1 MRTLSFFN
9 NKGGVGKTTLLYH
22 VAHMFAQSGHR
33 VLVADI
39 DPQANSTGM
48 MLTQERV
55 EELWAEEPRRRRTIY
70 GCLDPLIR
78 GVGDVASA
86 PIEAVAEN
94 LTLVPGD
101 LALSTFED
109 QLSESWP
116 KCHNGDERAF
126 RVTTAMYRVIYDAA
140 QQVDASWVLIDVGP
154 NLGAI
159 NRAALIA
166 SDCVVVPVAPDLFSV
181 QGLQNLGPSLRNWR
195 KSWDEL
201 KGKSPDHDMP
211 LPSGEMRPLGY
222 VVLQHGIRDSRPP
235 KAYQKWMNRIPGT
248 FRDSVLGEPQ
258 QGPSIAEDHHCLAT
272 IKHYRSLVPMAME
285 VRKPIFDLRPAD
297 GAIGAH
303 VEAVSRV
310 RQDFRA
316 LMNQIIQ
323 AAETP

>member
-1 MRTLSFFN
+1 VRTLSFFN

-33 VLVADI
+33 VLVADL

-55 EELWAEEPRRRRTIY
+55 EELWAVPPRNRETIY

-78 GVGDVASA
+78 GVGDIGTAPLEEVAS
-86 PIEAVAEN
+86 N
-94 LTLVPGD
+94 LSLIPGD

-116 KCHNGDERAF
+116 KCHNGEERAY
-126 RVTTAMYRVIYDAA
+126 RVTTSMYRVVFEAA
-140 QQVDASWVLIDVGP
+140 QRTGARWVFIDVGP

-181 QGLQNLGPSLRNWR
+181 QGLQNLGPSLRAWR
-195 KSWDEL
+195 KNWTEL
-201 KGKSPDHDMP
+201 KGKSPDADMP
-211 LPSGEMRPLGY
+211 MPSGEMRALGY

-235 KAYQKWMNRIPGT
+235 KAYQRWMNRIPST
-248 FRDSVLGEPQ
+248 FRSAVLEESEI
-258 QGPSIAEDHHCLAT
+258 GPSITDDPNCLAS

-285 VRKPIFDLRPAD
+285 ARKPIFDLRPAD

-310 RQDFRA
+310 RSDFQN
-316 LMNQIIQ
+316 LMNRIIDSVEQ
-323 AAETP
+323 P